1 MHKRALALVMNC
13 PNAPV
18 APITRIL
25 LFPIV
30 FCLVWWEDQNQKS
43 QDTEK
48 QHSIWGWELKT
59 KTNFEV
65 VCASLSIFALN
76 KNKEK
81 NDKQPSQ
88 SLINDSPLRLFPL
101 LKADKPNA
109 ICKQNYMWKRA
120 PKMKCFLHS
129 DCFYTHIDATSPISG
144 DIITEHLHMQIYFTN
159 LTFLHSSFKL
169 QA

>member
-1 MHKRALALVMNC
+1 MHKRALTLVMNC

-65 VCASLSIFALN
+65 VCASLSISASRTKTRRRMTNNLA
-76 KNKEK
+76 
-81 NDKQPSQ
+81 
-88 SLINDSPLRLFPL
+88 
-101 LKADKPNA
+101 KA
-109 ICKQNYMWKRA
+109 
-120 PKMKCFLHS
+120 
-129 DCFYTHIDATSPISG
+129 
-144 DIITEHLHMQIYFTN
+144 
-159 LTFLHSSFKL
+159 
-169 QA
+169 